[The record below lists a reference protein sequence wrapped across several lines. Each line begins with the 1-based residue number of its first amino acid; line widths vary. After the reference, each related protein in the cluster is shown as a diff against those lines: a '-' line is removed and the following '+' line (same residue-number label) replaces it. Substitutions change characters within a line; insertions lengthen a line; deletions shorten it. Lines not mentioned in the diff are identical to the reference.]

1 MKDSD
6 TAASEV
12 IAVVILI
19 AIFAVAVGIVGVVM
33 LSNPPADAAPAMLA
47 HVDEEN
53 GSAYLYHDGGDPLER
68 GHFAVIVDGIDLT
81 GEATLYSPSGDESS
95 DWTTWGTGQALV
107 LPGVSSTSRIMI
119 VAAGVGQSSSE
130 WLLYENGTAGTPTP
144 TIVVP
149 VTADFTAD
157 PKTGTAPLTVQFVDL
172 STGAPTEWSWSF
184 GDGATS
190 SDQHP
195 VHTYTAYGNYTV
207 SLTASKSGSTDTET
221 KIDYITV
228 NRSFINFVIDENVF
242 VYGNVLS
249 FSGNTV
255 TGPGATVVIT
265 GGLVTSDLNDG
276 ASISVSE
283 IYIDGDVTLDGGSAS
298 LGSATEP
305 GNIYVNGDLTLGSG
319 SRNIYGDAY
328 VAGNF
333 FLKDAR
339 IHGKVYVDGD
349 LTLDWT
355 PWLANDARIYY
366 TGKIEHPNYY
376 DEEILEKCVHQAT
389 VPGFDIPDQGIAP
402 TKPAEWYA
410 ERGYVSGGALTD
422 GIKIYADSYDAP
434 GYSPP
439 TWSSTANNIVIIARS
454 GDITLRNMGDR
465 RVTGVFYAPNGK
477 VTFEGTSLEG
487 VVIAR
492 DGFFVTNGG
501 TTVVFRN
508 IEEYISNPD
517 DYPF

>member
-1 MKDSD
+1 MMIQKKQDD
-6 TAASEV
+6 NTTAASEI

-33 LSNPPADAAPAMLA
+33 LSNPPGDAAPAMLA

-53 GSAYLYHDGGDPLER
+53 GSTYLYHDGGDPLER
-68 GHFAVIVDGIDLT
+68 GRFAVIVDGIDRT
-81 GEATLYSPSGDESS
+81 GEATLYSPLGDESS

-119 VAAGVGQSSSE
+119 VAAGVGQSGSE

-149 VTADFTAD
+149 
-157 PKTGTAPLTVQFVDL
+157 
-172 STGAPTEWSWSF
+172 
-184 GDGATS
+184 
-190 SDQHP
+190 
-195 VHTYTAYGNYTV
+195 
-207 SLTASKSGSTDTET
+207 
-221 KIDYITV
+221 V

-265 GGLVTSDLNDG
+265 GGLVTSDLNG
-276 ASISVSE
+276 GTSISVSE
-283 IYIDGDVTLDGGSAS
+283 IYIDGDVTLDGGSAG

-319 SRNIYGDAY
+319 SRNIYGDTY

-339 IHGKVYVDGD
+339 IHGNVYVDGD
-349 LTLDWT
+349 LTLNWT
-355 PWLANDARIYY
+355 PWLVDDARIYY

-376 DEEILEKCVHQAT
+376 DEEILKKCVHQAT
-389 VPGFDIPDQGIAP
+389 VPGVDIPDQGIAP

-422 GIKIYADSYDAP
+422 GIRIYADSYDAP

-454 GDITLRNMGDR
+454 GDITLKNMGDR

-492 DGFFVTNGG
+492 DGFFVTSGG